1 MRRRCGRTLGR
12 RPVKLSPH
20 ERAAI
25 HCVFANPRQPNAT
38 IAAAVGLKPAE
49 LSRLRRLKA
58 GRELIELL
66 QWDVS
71 PKDLWPDFLVTGP
84 GSTPTGVGKMI
95 EREKLVALERAK
107 LEGCFGPSNE
117 SCDEVLRQLGFGPD
131 KVKPARDG

>member
-38 IAAAVGLKPAE
+38 IAAAVGLTPAE
-49 LSRLRRLKA
+49 LSRIRRLKA
-58 GRELIELL
+58 GRELFDLL
-66 QWDVS
+66 QWDSS
-71 PKDLWPDFLVTGP
+71 PEELWPDFLVTGP

-107 LEGCFGPSNE
+107 LEGCFGPSND
-117 SCDEVLRQLGFGPD
+117 SGDEVLRQLGFGPR
-131 KVKPARDG
+131 KPEDETDA